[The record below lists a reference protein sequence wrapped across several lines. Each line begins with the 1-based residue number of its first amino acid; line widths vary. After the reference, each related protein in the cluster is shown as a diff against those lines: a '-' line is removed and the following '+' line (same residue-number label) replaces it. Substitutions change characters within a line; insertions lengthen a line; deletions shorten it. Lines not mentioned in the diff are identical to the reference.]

1 MYVAIPLHTNKL
13 YFPFLISKLKKK
25 FQQSINTAAKSG
37 KLDKRT
43 KLTDLWHDLFRVNK
57 CTFATYIFTTF
68 KKLYTIYTETFDKLL
83 YSEYLQCKIIFL
95 NCSATKHDPITQK
108 YHHYCFLD
116 PWKFASCKS
125 THLGWNIIF
134 KLQSKQY
141 NNHLHYV
148 WIMHYITY
156 EHEY

>member
-1 MYVAIPLHTNKL
+1 MLTKTAKL
-13 YFPFLISKLKKK
+13 DIFHFEYCLFRKYIALQVLFLRFCHFCTS
-25 FQQSINTAAKSG
+25 AKSG

-125 THLGWNIIF
+125 TH
-134 KLQSKQY
+134 
-141 NNHLHYV
+141 
-148 WIMHYITY
+148 
-156 EHEY
+156 

>member
-1 MYVAIPLHTNKL
+1 M
-13 YFPFLISKLKKK
+13 
-25 FQQSINTAAKSG
+25 
-37 KLDKRT
+37 DKRT

-116 PWKFASCKS
+116 PWKFASYKS

-156 EHEY
+156 EHECQNSEKKKKQGIFTRTKWSMNKIAKHWKHGNK

>member
-1 MYVAIPLHTNKL
+1 MIYSEWINVLLLHIFSLHSKS
-13 YFPFLISKLKKK
+13 FIQFIQKHLINYCTVN
-25 FQQSINTAAKSG
+25 IYNAKS
-37 KLDKRT
+37 
-43 KLTDLWHDLFRVNK
+43 
-57 CTFATYIFTTF
+57 Y
-68 KKLYTIYTETFDKLL
+68 
-83 YSEYLQCKIIFL
+83 FL

-156 EHEY
+156 EHECQNSEKKKQGIFTRTKWSMNKIAKHWKHGNK